1 MEPKRDAKT
10 TINLSDSDNEY
21 VKARIMEGEG
31 KSRDARENSDKMR
44 KIRKKNA
51 IQIVII

>member
-44 KIRKKNA
+44 KIRENA